1 MKPQHSYHRH
11 ELDYRHGLKNAG
23 SLAIAVTSGGTSGYE
38 KSAEPMQ
45 EKLYQGI
52 ELEGAEAIAV
62 VLAIR
67 FLAALNSESLAPTEL
82 K

>member
-45 EKLYQGI
+45 EKLYQVTASYATAFPMLYLLAQILGTI
-52 ELEGAEAIAV
+52 LTNV
-62 VLAIR
+62 SPRMMVL
-67 FLAALNSESLAPTEL
+67 
-82 K
+82 